1 MKVCRSISFLIL
13 LLASSLLARTGFSQ
27 MFKPQIDVSLGGGM
41 NLSFFDVGGGSP
53 GLILTSSTM
62 YHWTEHWKAGM
73 VFGVHNARGTD
84 EGTRYLGRGLAFNSH
99 LYEFSL
105 NVEYLF
111 YYSSSWTSKWKQK
124 INPMLPYGGTWKR
137 KIKPFLTAGAGIVQY
152 KPYVYYY
159 VTDGGLDENPA
170 YAKVAP
176 VFNGGAGLYYFANR
190 YLSIALDAKVYL
202 PLFNYFEGYV
212 PEEIEDKLDVFAVFG
227 IRIIWSLSAS

>member
-1 MKVCRSISFLIL
+1 MKVFRSRFFLIL

-27 MFKPQIDVSLGGGM
+27 MFKPQIDVSLGGGL
-41 NLSFFDVGGGSP
+41 NLSFFDVGGGTP
-53 GLILTSSTM
+53 GLTLTSSTM

-73 VFGVHNARGTD
+73 IFGVHNVKGTD
-84 EGTRYLGRGLAFNSH
+84 EGTRYLGRGLAYNSYV
-99 LYEFSL
+99 YEFSV

-137 KIKPFLTAGAGIVQY
+137 KVKPFLTAGAGIVQY

-159 VTDGGLDENPA
+159 VTDGGLGENPA

-176 VFNGGAGLYYFANR
+176 MFNAGAGLYYFVNR
-190 YLSIALDAKVYL
+190 YLSIALDAKVNL
-202 PLFNYFEGYV
+202 PVFNYFEGYV
-212 PEEIEDKLDVFAVFG
+212 PDEIEDKIDFFAVFG